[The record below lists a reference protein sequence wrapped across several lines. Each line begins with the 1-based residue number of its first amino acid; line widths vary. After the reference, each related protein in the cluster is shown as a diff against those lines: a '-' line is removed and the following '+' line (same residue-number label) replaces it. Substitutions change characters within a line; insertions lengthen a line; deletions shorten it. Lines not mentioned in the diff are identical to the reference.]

1 MNFYASADYLDAV
14 AEVYFKGQR
23 SRVEDVQIGDEVL
36 RLLVVNDKRVIT
48 RHQFLDFHQPLLEGE
63 IRGPTRKGRYAPS
76 VARRVIER
84 AQWDPAQFP
93 GLELAPY
100 VDWSQFADHDD
111 YRAYL
116 MQHHKS
122 LVRDRERRGRSLA
135 AAHGELVFTMND
147 QQADVF
153 DAAKRWKSRQLRD
166 SGLADYFAVP
176 QTLEFLQALRSR
188 GQLVSSTLRASGRL
202 LSLWIGFVH
211 DRTWSGWIFSYDPAF
226 RKYSVGHQLLSFML
240 SESHRLGHREFDFS
254 IGSEDYK
261 MIYATHGRV
270 LGAIGQP
277 PLGQRL
283 ISYAK
288 GELRERTPKLFGAAR
303 NLKKRIDGTLPVQL
317 VTGQTD
323 PAKA

>member
-1 MNFYASADYLDAV
+1 MNFYASEHYLDAV
-14 AEVYFKGQR
+14 AAVYFKGQR
-23 SRVEDVQIGDEVL
+23 ARIEDVQIGDEVL

-48 RHQFLDFHQPLLEGE
+48 RHQFLDFHQPLLETE
-63 IRGPTRKGRYAPS
+63 TRGATRNGRYAPA

-84 AQWDPAQFP
+84 TQWDPAQFP

-100 VDWSQFADHDD
+100 VDWSQFPEYDD
-111 YRAYL
+111 YKAYL
-116 MQHHKS
+116 LKHHKS

-147 QQADVF
+147 TQADVF
-153 DAAKRWKSRQLRD
+153 DAAQRWKSRQLRD
-166 SGLADYFAVP
+166 SGLADYFAAP
-176 QTLEFLQALRSR
+176 HTMEFLEALRSR
-188 GQLVSSTLRASGRL
+188 GQLVASTLRASGQL

-211 DRTWSGWIFSYDPAF
+211 DRTWSGWIFTYDPAF

-270 LGAIGQP
+270 LGSIGQP

-283 ISYAK
+283 IGYAK
-288 GELRERTPKLFGAAR
+288 DELRDRTPKLFDAAR
-303 NLKKRIDGTLPVQL
+303 NLKKRIDGTLPTQL
-317 VTGQTD
+317 VAGQTG